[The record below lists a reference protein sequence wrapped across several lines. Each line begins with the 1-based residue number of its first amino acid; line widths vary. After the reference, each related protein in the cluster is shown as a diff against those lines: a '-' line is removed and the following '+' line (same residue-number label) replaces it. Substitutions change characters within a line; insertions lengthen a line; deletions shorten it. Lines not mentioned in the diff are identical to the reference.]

1 MSRERERDRDRG
13 GERGAAGGGGRD
25 DGQQTVQEIKQGPVE
40 IDFEAVALIVNY
52 TLEKVVVDRNR
63 RVLEVLGRTNKV
75 QRVKLHM
82 LTPEKNMAKLADE
95 IVRNC
100 NKIIHP
106 SRTEEIEQLLLRLQ
120 KHVVAN
126 PKVEAKSSP
135 SDDKDRADKG
145 DPSARADG
153 KPAKKTREVK
163 QEEKAQPL
171 APEDD
176 YRVAPPPP
184 MQLPPARMD
193 QLDDYLELLYQ
204 VPNSGTSN
212 AKAEEGMREQ
222 IRGTAML
229 LQLCRDD
236 VMNLEQLIQNS
247 TVMGA
252 LTRVLQEE
260 FKKSIELTFNI
271 LRIFLSFSNF
281 VEMHDLMSSYR
292 IGLLTMKVGGHL
304 ACLSDCVSFWSLVFT
319 PACCLPLCLR
329 RCSP

>member
-1 MSRERERDRDRG
+1 MSLIIMSRDRDRSDRSDRSD
-13 GERGAAGGGGRD
+13 RGD
-25 DGQQTVQEIKQGPVE
+25 NKQQQTSQEIKQGPVE
-40 IDFEAVALIVNY
+40 IDYEAIALIVNY
-52 TLEKVVVDRNR
+52 TLEKCVVDPVNG

-82 LTPEKNMAKLADE
+82 LTPDKNMAKLADE

-106 SRTEEIEQLLLRLQ
+106 SRTEEIEQLLLKLQ
-120 KHVVAN
+120 KHVVTNAG
-126 PKVEAKSSP
+126 KEEKGGSGGGGAGGDKSDGRAEGKSS
-135 SDDKDRADKG
+135 
-145 DPSARADG
+145 
-153 KPAKKTREVK
+153 KKNR
-163 QEEKAQPL
+163 EEKQQLASSSSKQQPL
-171 APEDD
+171 SPEDD
-176 YRVAPPPP
+176 YRISPPAPL
-184 MQLPPARMD
+184 QLPPARMD

-204 VPNSGTSN
+204 VPNSGSN
-212 AKAEEGMREQ
+212 NSKAEEGMRDQ

-236 VMNLEQLIQNS
+236 VMHLEQLIQNS

-260 FKKSIELTFNI
+260 YKKNIELTFNI

-292 IGLLTMKVGGHL
+292 IGLLTMKVRRVRVRVRAVL
-304 ACLSDCVSFWSLVFT
+304 YLVSCSCLYVYVCVL
-319 PACCLPLCLR
+319 
-329 RCSP
+329 

>member
-1 MSRERERDRDRG
+1 MSNRDRG
-13 GERGAAGGGGRD
+13 G
-25 DGQQTVQEIKQGPVE
+25 DGQQTSQEIKQGPVE
-40 IDFEAVALIVNY
+40 IDFEAIALIVNY
-52 TLEKVVVDRNR
+52 TLEKVAVDRNG
-63 RVLEVLGRTNKV
+63 RVLEVLARTNKV

-82 LTPEKNMAKLADE
+82 LTPDKNMAKLADE

-126 PKVEAKSSP
+126 AGKEEKGSP
-135 SDDKDRADKG
+135 GDKAGKG
-145 DPSARADG
+145 ERGKDPSTSTRADG
-153 KPAKKTREVK
+153 KPSKKNREAKQDDK
-163 QEEKAQPL
+163 QSRQQL

-176 YRVAPPPP
+176 YRIAPPAPV
-184 MQLPPARMD
+184 QLPPARMED
-193 QLDDYLELLYQ
+193 LDEYLELLYQ
-204 VPNSGTSN
+204 VPNSGTGN

-260 FKKSIELTFNI
+260 YKKSIELTFNI

-292 IGLLTMKVGGHL
+292 IGLLTMKVSEKL
-304 ACLSDCVSFWSLVFT
+304 
-319 PACCLPLCLR
+319 CCDGVT
-329 RCSP
+329 